1 MAGSHAPVRG
11 GKLLGSYVYQ
21 IDDKGRVSL
30 PAAFRRDAAD
40 QRFVLI
46 QVNAPSLALY
56 PEIEWA
62 QVEERALDLVKHQP
76 ESRLFI
82 LSMLSNA
89 VEVTPDSQGRILIPA
104 RLKEAAQ
111 LNGQALLVG
120 AIDKVEIWNPDL
132 FQEALR
138 QDAGTWKQFAPKIFR

>member
-1 MAGSHAPVRG
+1 MAGSHAPMRG

-21 IDDKGRVSL
+21 IDEKGRVSL
-30 PAAFRRDAAD
+30 PAVFRRDAVD

-56 PEIEWA
+56 PEVEWA

-104 RLKEAAQ
+104 KLKEAAK

-120 AIDKVEIWNPDL
+120 AIDKVEIWNPEL
-132 FQEALR
+132 FEQALH
-138 QDAGTWKQFAPKIFR
+138 QDVGTWQQFAPKIFR